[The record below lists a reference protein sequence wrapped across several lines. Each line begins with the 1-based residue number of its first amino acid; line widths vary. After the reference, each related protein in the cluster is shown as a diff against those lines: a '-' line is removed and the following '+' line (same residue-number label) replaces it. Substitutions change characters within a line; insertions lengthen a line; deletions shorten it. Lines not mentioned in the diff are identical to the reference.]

1 MRAGARLETVAH
13 DLYGSAD
20 DGSGIDV
27 ETAIAAAETPRSAWA
42 VFGNAPFR
50 RVWLSTLLGL
60 TGIAMSDAASAWLM
74 TSLNADPRAVSLVQV
89 AAFLPMFIF
98 TLPAGALVDIVEP
111 RRFLVAL
118 ETFIT
123 LMILVF
129 ATMVSMDLV
138 TPAALLGLTFLLSAA
153 WSVAAP
159 AWAALTPK
167 LVERR
172 DLDSASAANGVGFNL
187 SRALGPALGGRLIMA
202 LGVAAP
208 FWGFALANAAS
219 VAVLI
224 GCGASER
231 RTRDL
236 PAERLFSAMRAGV
249 RHAAFNPHLRATL
262 VRTLAVFP
270 FGAAFVAL
278 LPLVART
285 QMTAGP
291 QIYGLLVATISVG
304 AALGSLGRPY
314 LRQRLGPDWFV
325 AVGTFAIALGMILFA
340 LCRALPFAFAG
351 ALIAGA
357 GWTSVLTSLSV
368 SAQIALPDWVRG
380 RGLAIY
386 LTVVFGSM
394 AVGSFAWGYVAS
406 RLGLPATFLLASAG
420 AIACVPLSWGW
431 RLQTAEG
438 MDLSPSLHYQTP
450 VLAHAVEDDS
460 GPVLI
465 TLRYELAGDDHDPF
479 LDAIDEVGR
488 QRRRDGAY
496 AWGVFA
502 DVAQRGV
509 YLETFLIGSWLEARQ
524 FKERVTNADRANE
537 EKLRTLLVEPPRLTL
552 MLASDAPGDRAE
564 TRQDFSVFEPAQTPV

>member
-1 MRAGARLETVAH
+1 M
-13 DLYGSAD
+13 
-20 DGSGIDV
+20 
-27 ETAIAAAETPRSAWA
+27 ETAIAAAEPPRSAWA
-42 VFGNAPFR
+42 VFGNASYR
-50 RVWLSTLLGL
+50 RVWISTLLGL

-74 TSLNADPRAVSLVQV
+74 TGLNADPRAVSLVQV
-89 AAFLPMFIF
+89 AAFLPMFVC

-111 RRFLVAL
+111 RRFLVVLQTA
-118 ETFIT
+118 IT

-129 ATMVSMDLV
+129 AAMVSLNLV

-167 LVERR
+167 LVPPR
-172 DLDSASAANGVGFNL
+172 DLDSASAANGVGYNI
-187 SRALGPALGGRLIMA
+187 SRALGPALGGRLIVA

-224 GCGASER
+224 GCQSAAHR
-231 RTRDL
+231 PRDL
-236 PAERLFSAMRAGV
+236 PAERMLSAMRAGL

-262 VRTLAVFP
+262 MRTVAIFP
-270 FGAAFVAL
+270 FGAAFIAL

-291 QIYGLLVATISVG
+291 QIYGLLIATLSIG
-304 AALGSLGRPY
+304 ATLGSLGRPY
-314 LRQRLGPDWFV
+314 VRRRLGPDGFV
-325 AVGTFAIALGMILFA
+325 ALGTFAIALGMVLFA
-340 LCRALPFAFAG
+340 FCRSLPFAFA
-351 ALIAGA
+351 AVLIAGA

-380 RGLAIY
+380 RGLAIF

-394 AVGSFAWGYVAS
+394 ALGSLAWGYVAA
-406 RLGLPATFLLASAG
+406 RLGLSATFLFAAAG
-420 AIACVPLSWGW
+420 AIAGVPLSWRW

-450 VLAHAVEDDS
+450 LLARQVEDDS

-465 TLRYELAGDDHDPF
+465 TLRYVLAGDDPEPF
-479 LDAIDEVGR
+479 LDAIEEVGR

-502 DVAQRGV
+502 DVAQKGV
-509 YLETFLIGSWLEARQ
+509 YLETFLIGSWLESRHLKA
-524 FKERVTNADRANE
+524 RVTNADRANE
-537 EKLRTLLVEPPRLTL
+537 EEIRTMLAEPPSVTL
-552 MLASDAPGDRAE
+552 MLASDSPRDKVEAPS
-564 TRQDFSVFEPAQTPV
+564 DFNFFEPAQTPV

>member
-1 MRAGARLETVAH
+1 M
-13 DLYGSAD
+13 
-20 DGSGIDV
+20 
-27 ETAIAAAETPRSAWA
+27 ETAIAAAEAPRSAWA
-42 VFGNAPFR
+42 VFGIAPFR
-50 RVWLSTLLGL
+50 RVWVATLLGL

-89 AAFLPMFIF
+89 AAFLPMFVF

-111 RRFLVAL
+111 RRFLVVL

-123 LMILVF
+123 SMIVIFAALV
-129 ATMVSMDLV
+129 TLKLV
-138 TPAALLGLTFLLSAA
+138 TPVALLVLTFLLSGA

-167 LVERR
+167 LVQRR
-172 DLDSASAANGVGFNL
+172 DLDSASAANSVGYNL
-187 SRALGPALGGRLIMA
+187 ARALGPALGGRLILA

-219 VAVLI
+219 VAVLV
-224 GCGASER
+224 GCNASVHR
-231 RTRDL
+231 PRDL
-236 PAERLFSAMRAGV
+236 PAERLFSAMRAGL

-262 VRTLAVFP
+262 MRTLAIFP

-291 QIYGLLVATISVG
+291 QIYGFLIATISIG
-304 AALGSLGRPY
+304 ATIGSLARPY
-314 LRQRLGPDWFV
+314 VRRRIGPDGFV
-325 AVGTFAIALGMILFA
+325 ALGTFAIAFGMVLFA
-340 LCRALPFAFAG
+340 LCHSLPFAFAA

-357 GWTSVLTSLSV
+357 GWTGVLTSLSV

-380 RGLAIY
+380 RGLSIF

-406 RLGLPATFLLASAG
+406 RIGLPATFLFAAAG
-420 AIACVPLSWGW
+420 AVAGVPLSWSW

-438 MDLSPSLHYQTP
+438 MDLSPSLHYP
-450 VLAHAVEDDS
+450 SVHLMHEVEDDS

-465 TLRYELAGDDHDPF
+465 TLRYRLAGDDPEPF
-479 LDAIDEVGR
+479 LDAIEELGR

-502 DVAQRGV
+502 DVAQKGI
-509 YLETFLIGSWLEARQ
+509 YLETFLIGSWLEARHL
-524 FKERVTNADRANE
+524 KARVTNADRAHE
-537 EKLRTLLVEPPRLTL
+537 EEVRALLAEPPHLTL
-552 MLASDAPGDRAE
+552 MLASDSPKGKADAHGHVN
-564 TRQDFSVFEPAQTPV
+564 FLEPAQTPV

>member
-1 MRAGARLETVAH
+1 MKPQRRER
-13 DLYGSAD
+13 
-20 DGSGIDV
+20 IDV
-27 ETAIAAAETPRSAWA
+27 DTAIAAAEAPRSAWA
-42 VFGNAPFR
+42 VFGNGPFR
-50 RVWLSTLLGL
+50 RVWAATILGL

-89 AAFLPMFIF
+89 ASFLPMFVF
-98 TLPAGALVDIVEP
+98 TLPAGALVDIIEP
-111 RRFLVAL
+111 RRFLIAL

-123 LMILVF
+123 AMIVVF
-129 ATMVSMDLV
+129 AALVSLKLV
-138 TPAALLGLTFLLSAA
+138 TPMALLGLTFLLSGA

-167 LVERR
+167 LVQRR
-172 DLDSASAANGVGFNL
+172 DLDSASAANSVGYNL
-187 SRALGPALGGRLIMA
+187 SRALGPALGGRLILA

-208 FWGFALANAAS
+208 FWGFAIANALS
-219 VAVLI
+219 VAVLV
-224 GCGASER
+224 GCPTSPR
-231 RTRDL
+231 RSRDL
-236 PAERLFSAMRAGV
+236 PAERLFSAMRAGL

-262 VRTLAVFP
+262 MRTLAVFP

-291 QIYGLLVATISVG
+291 EVYGFLIATISIG
-304 AALGSLGRPY
+304 ATLGSVARPY
-314 LRQRLGPDWFV
+314 VRRRIGPDGLV
-325 AVGTFAIALGMILFA
+325 AGGTFAIAFGMVLFGICHTLA
-340 LCRALPFAFAG
+340 FAFTA

-368 SAQIALPDWVRG
+368 SAQVALPDWVRG
-380 RGLAIY
+380 RGLSIY

-406 RLGLPATFLLASAG
+406 KIGLPATFLFAAAG
-420 AIACVPLSWGW
+420 AIAGVPLSWSW

-438 MDLSPSLHYQTP
+438 MDLSPSLHYKSP
-450 VLAHAVEDDS
+450 PLVHAVDDDS

-465 TLRYELAGDDHDPF
+465 TLRYVLAGEDPEPF
-479 LDAIDEVGR
+479 LDAIEEVGR

-502 DVAQRGV
+502 DVAKRGV
-509 YLETFLIGSWLEARQ
+509 YLETFLIGSWLEARHLQ
-524 FKERVTNADRANE
+524 ARVTNADRAHE
-537 EKLRTLLVEPPRLTL
+537 EEIRTLLAEAPRLTL
-552 MLASDAPGDRAE
+552 MLASDSPKGKAE
-564 TRQDFSVFEPAQTPV
+564 AHADVNFLHAAQTPV